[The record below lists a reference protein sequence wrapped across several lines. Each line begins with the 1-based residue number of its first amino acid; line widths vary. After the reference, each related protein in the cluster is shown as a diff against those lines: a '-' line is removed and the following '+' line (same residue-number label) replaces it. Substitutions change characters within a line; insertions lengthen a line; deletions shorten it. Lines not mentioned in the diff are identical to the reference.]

1 MATKEI
7 SVLNVESAGGD
18 DALGYAGRVGIA
30 TGAGSK
36 YRHGEMEL
44 NFSNAER
51 PITHGIAWA
60 AQQKGVDRLMKL
72 VLVGA
77 RMVPSEAEPTSTTT

>member
-1 MATKEI
+1 M
-7 SVLNVESAGGD
+7 LNVESAGGD

-44 NFSNAER
+44 NFSNAEH
-51 PITHGIAWA
+51 PIARGIAWA
-60 AQQKGVDRLMKL
+60 AQQKGVDRLLEL
-72 VLVGA
+72 VPIGA
-77 RMVPSEAEPTSTTT
+77 RMVQ